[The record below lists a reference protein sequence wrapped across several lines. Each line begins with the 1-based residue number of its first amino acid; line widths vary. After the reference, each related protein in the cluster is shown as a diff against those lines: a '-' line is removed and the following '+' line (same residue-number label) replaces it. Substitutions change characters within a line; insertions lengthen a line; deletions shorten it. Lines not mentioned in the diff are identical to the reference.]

1 MDGSNSASK
10 RFGPTLTA
18 SQPGAV
24 STALQTAVLS
34 PTFIANLLGNISVCL
49 VICGTRSLQQRPSSS
64 ILASLAMSDLSLLSF
79 LLFRLIWL
87 YDFEAANKA
96 CEHFAALFVTLLYV
110 SIGHICLLSCDRYIA
125 IIYPLRYTEIVTRTR
140 VTPALLVAWGVPVVS
155 TVVYPLFYDN
165 GALSR
170 FRTSLIGCS
179 ESTGAPHSLWHKVH
193 LVFNST
199 LFMVIPF
206 VMMIFVY
213 GHIAK
218 ISWFQSNRVEP
229 GENLNPET
237 AELRRRKKKEMKWMK
252 TIGNLNLTSPNGTLK
267 IYFAIILSSF
277 NFWPLY

>member
-10 RFGPTLTA
+10 SFDPSFTA
-18 SQPGAV
+18 SQPSTV
-24 STALQTAVLS
+24 SIALQTAVLS

-49 VICGTRSLQQRPSSS
+49 VIYGTRSLRQRPSSS
-64 ILASLAMSDLSLLSF
+64 ILASLAMSDFSLLSF

-96 CEHFAALFVTLLYV
+96 CKHFIVLFGVLLYV

-140 VTPALLVAWGVPVVS
+140 VTLALLVAWVAPVISMVIF
-155 TVVYPLFYDN
+155 PLFYVDSD
-165 GALSR
+165 GTQ
-170 FRTSLIGCS
+170 FRTSIIGCS
-179 ESTGAPHSLWHKVH
+179 EFTSEHLLMHKVH

-199 LFMVIPF
+199 LFVVIPF
-206 VMMIFVY
+206 VVTIFVY

-218 ISWFQSNRVEP
+218 ISWSQSSRVEP

-237 AELRRRKKKEMKWMK
+237 ADLRKRKRKEMKWVK
-252 TIGNLNLTSPNGTLK
+252 TTGN
-267 IYFAIILSSF
+267 
-277 NFWPLY
+277 